1 METVVYVKR
10 ENQNPVPVRL
20 KTIRQNGQWLA
31 VAEIQTRTGPVRLT
45 AMAAEKTVAD
55 LVKRGV
61 AKLPPEMATGA
72 DVFSSIA
79 KLTQSQ
85 AAQNVLK
92 QAQSVVKHPLFMTA
106 LSFIPGFGPAM
117 QTMNKATNAVKAAQ
131 SLMGRARQGDQKAQ
145 QSVNVIANSA
155 KKGSKKGSVLMALLQ
170 AADGAIRS
178 MFSGGNDA
186 PSMEVSD
193 IAAQFAAGSWS
204 PPWTAA
210 SSGNSWTPPWGNTP
224 SSQPPAAQPPQT
236 PTAQLPPSAQS
247 QPGHSAPPAWP
258 AQGWPMQ
265 PPQNWPMQPPMQPP
279 QNWPMQP
286 PQNWSMQ
293 QPPQGSPM
301 QQQTPPW
308 RPAGTPNSQ
317 PPYPYPWPWFPR
329 STPKC

>member
-1 METVVYVKR
+1 METIVYIKR
-10 ENQNPVPVRL
+10 ENQKPIPVRL

-61 AKLPPEMATGA
+61 AKLPTEMATGA

-92 QAQSVVKHPLFMTA
+92 QAQNVVKHPLFMTA

-131 SLMGRARQGDQKAQ
+131 NLMGRARQGDQKAQ
-145 QSVNVIANSA
+145 QSVNVIAASA

-170 AADGAIRS
+170 AADGAIRMLS
-178 MFSGGNDA
+178 AGNDS
-186 PSMEVSD
+186 PTVEVND
-193 IAAQFAAGSWS
+193 IAAQFGAAAGSWT
-204 PPWTAA
+204 PPWSSAQN
-210 SSGNSWTPPWGNTP
+210 SGNSWTPPWGNP
-224 SSQPPAAQPPQT
+224 PAQLPPQSPAAQ
-236 PTAQLPPSAQS
+236 PPSAQS
-247 QPGHSAPPAWP
+247 QPGQWPP
-258 AQGWPMQ
+258 QGWGQ
-265 PPQNWPMQPPMQPP
+265 W
-279 QNWPMQP
+279 
-286 PQNWSMQ
+286 
-293 QPPQGSPM
+293 PPQGSSAQPG
-301 QQQTPPW
+301 QWPPQGWSTPPQAPPTWGQW
-308 RPAGTPNSQ
+308 RPPVQANPQPQ

>member
-1 METVVYVKR
+1 METVVYIKR

-131 SLMGRARQGDQKAQ
+131 NLMGRARQGDQKAQ
-145 QSVNVIANSA
+145 QSVNIVANSA

-170 AADGAIRS
+170 AADGAIR
-178 MFSGGNDA
+178 MFSGGSDG
-186 PSMEVSD
+186 PTVEVND
-193 IAAQFAAGSWS
+193 IAAQFGAGSWT
-204 PPWTAA
+204 PPWSTAP

-224 SSQPPAAQPPQT
+224 VAQFPQQAPPAQLPPQT
-236 PTAQLPPSAQS
+236 PATQSPPSAQS
-247 QPGHSAPPAWP
+247 QPGQWPP
-258 AQGWPMQ
+258 QGWPTQ
-265 PPQNWPMQPPMQPP
+265 PGQWPPQAAQPGQ
-279 QNWPMQP
+279 W
-286 PQNWSMQ
+286 
-293 QPPQGSPM
+293 PPQGWP
-301 QQQTPPW
+301 TPPQSPPSWGQW
-308 RPAGTPNSQ
+308 RPPTQANPQ
-317 PPYPYPWPWFPR
+317 PAYPYPWPWFPR

>member
-1 METVVYVKR
+1 METVVYIKR

-31 VAEIQTRTGPVRLT
+31 VAEIQTRSGPVRLT

-72 DVFSSIA
+72 DIISSIA

-92 QAQSVVKHPLFMTA
+92 QAQNVVKHPLFMTA

-117 QTMNKATNAVKAAQ
+117 QTMNKATSAVKAAQ
-131 SLMGRARQGDQKAQ
+131 NLMARARQGDQKAQ
-145 QSVNVIANSA
+145 QSVSIIANSA

-178 MFSGGNDA
+178 IFSGGNGA
-186 PSMEVSD
+186 PTMEVND
-193 IAAQFAAGSWS
+193 IAAQFGAGSWT
-204 PPWTAA
+204 PPWSATP

-224 SSQPPAAQPPQT
+224 ATPAPSAPPP
-236 PTAQLPPSAQS
+236 AQLPPSAQPGQPQGWQV
-247 QPGHSAPPAWP
+247 QPG
-258 AQGWPMQ
+258 QL
-265 PPQNWPMQPPMQPP
+265 
-279 QNWPMQP
+279 
-286 PQNWSMQ
+286 
-293 QPPQGSPM
+293 PPQGWSTPPQSPPSWGEWRPPT
-301 QQQTPPW
+301 QVNPQTPPQSPPSWGQW
-308 RPAGTPNSQ
+308 RPPAQANPQ
-317 PPYPYPWPWFPR
+317 PSYPYPWPWFPR